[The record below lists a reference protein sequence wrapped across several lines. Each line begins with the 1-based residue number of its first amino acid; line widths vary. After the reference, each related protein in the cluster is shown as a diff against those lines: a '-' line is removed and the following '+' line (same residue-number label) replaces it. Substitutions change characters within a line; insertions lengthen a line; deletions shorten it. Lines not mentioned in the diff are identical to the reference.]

1 MPTPFSIGGVMR
13 LKQRYKESLRLK
25 REINRKLR
33 EGTDF
38 PQIRELMLFL
48 AKEQSY
54 VKLKREEEQLIMLE
68 SFLNIWLKEKRKLPE
83 LGMASDIFCGITC
96 LDDLERK
103 YRRIKYCG
111 LRIENNI
118 PEEFIQEAVQW
129 MDEEKVSGLA
139 IGKIMISQTKR
150 SEQNILFMAKYMKK
164 RGDMLN
170 AFLLLQYANEALP
183 DREKL
188 LLEEADIWVS
198 LCEWE
203 KALKLLERIKEPA
216 QDIRGLM
223 TELEGLRQVAGND
236 RQT

>member
-1 MPTPFSIGGVMR
+1 
-13 LKQRYKESLRLK
+13 
-25 REINRKLR
+25 
-33 EGTDF
+33 
-38 PQIRELMLFL
+38 
-48 AKEQSY
+48 
-54 VKLKREEEQLIMLE
+54 
-68 SFLNIWLKEKRKLPE
+68 
-83 LGMASDIFCGITC
+83 
-96 LDDLERK
+96 
-103 YRRIKYCG
+103 
-111 LRIENNI
+111 
-118 PEEFIQEAVQW
+118 

-203 KALKLLERIKEPA
+203 KALELLGRIKEPA